1 MEITASLHV
10 VLTVSIPVIGR
21 LILCM
26 LLTTGIGSFVPKI
39 VVAFMEVLREQD
51 WERALRIRDLVRPYE
66 DLREESGPD
75 NDILAANNV
84 PAIKYGI
91 ELAGRYG
98 GPVHEPI
105 VELSEENKRRAEE
118 YYDRMTGADI

>member
-1 MEITASLHV
+1 
-10 VLTVSIPVIGR
+10 
-21 LILCM
+21 M
-26 LLTTGIGSFVPKI
+26 LFTTGIGSFVPKI
-39 VVAFMEVLREQD
+39 AVALMEALREQD

-98 GPVHEPI
+98 GPVREPI
-105 VELSEENKRRAEE
+105 VELSEENKCRAEE